1 MSVIVVY
8 APTEPSAADVKEVF
22 YNQLA
27 SVIQSVP
34 PHDIL
39 VILGDF
45 NTTTGPP
52 SDASRAVGPHFSG
65 IPNDNSDRLRTLCD
79 VHDLTVLGTWF
90 QRLDIHRMTW
100 LSHDGSTKKE
110 IDHILTRHRDKGQF
124 QSCRVY
130 RGAEAPANTDHVLLS
145 AELRIS
151 LQKMKKSQSIPKPLN
166 AAILSCDPD
175 LQTRYNISVENK
187 FAALGSLPDDVDEA

>member
-1 MSVIVVY
+1 M
-8 APTEPSAADVKEVF
+8 
-22 YNQLA
+22 
-27 SVIQSVP
+27 
-34 PHDIL
+34 HDI
-39 VILGDF
+39 
-45 NTTTGPP
+45 
-52 SDASRAVGPHFSG
+52 
-65 IPNDNSDRLRTLCD
+65 
-79 VHDLTVLGTWF
+79 TVLGTRF

-151 LQKMKKSQSIPKPLN
+151 LQKMKKSQSVPKPLN
-166 AAILSCDPD
+166 AAILSCDPE
-175 LQTRYNISVENK
+175 LQTQYNTAVENK
-187 FAALGSLPDDVDEA
+187 FAALGSLPDDVDDAWNSFSSIVTDAALETVGTRTNIRKP